1 MDPAPGDPEPGK
13 TLAQAM
19 NSGTLADV
27 AIDPGVT
34 TGWALLHVPA
44 DSIFHYKDTLATIEL
59 HETGEFDGPETAQVK
74 AICRLLKRRYDS
86 VMSAPALVIEDF
98 EPRKLSKDKDYL
110 APVRV
115 GAKLAFAVDLGMA
128 GDVATPAWQMP
139 SLAMSTAT
147 DERLKA
153 WKLYQPGSEHRKD
166 ATRHAITFIRR
177 AKSDRSL
184 RESAW
189 GITESR

>member
-1 MDPAPGDPEPGK
+1 MTIAV
-13 TLAQAM
+13 
-19 NSGTLADV
+19 V
-27 AIDPGVT
+27 AIDPGIT
-34 TGWALLHVPA
+34 TGWALLHVPIG
-44 DSIFHYKDTLATIEL
+44 SIFGDEHGAIEL
-59 HETGEFDGPETAQVK
+59 HETGEFDGPETSQVK
-74 AICRLLKRRYDS
+74 AICRLLKRRYAS
-86 VMSAPALVIEDF
+86 TTLAPALVIEDF

-128 GDVATPAWQMP
+128 GDIGTPVWQMP

-147 DERLKA
+147 DDRLKA

-177 AKSDRSL
+177 ATKDRSL
-184 RESAW
+184 RELAW